1 MLLNQQNI
9 NVQYNDI
16 NISRENVWIWHT
28 FNYKKVLIIETYPN
42 SLSKQAIKNT
52 EWLLLLTTGK
62 RCECKYSREDIKVT
76 AINNNLIHKKTHKR
90 YRYPLSE
97 NILVWVNLYS
107 VALSLGG
114 YDELMNIL
122 SVNWPIDLL
131 I

>member
-28 FNYKKVLIIETYPN
+28 FNYKKVLIVETYPN

-62 RCECKYSREDIKVT
+62 RYECKYSREDI
-76 AINNNLIHKKTHKR
+76 
-90 YRYPLSE
+90 
-97 NILVWVNLYS
+97 
-107 VALSLGG
+107 
-114 YDELMNIL
+114 
-122 SVNWPIDLL
+122 
-131 I
+131 